1 MTISRGDAPAVTT
14 FPLSPA
20 ALVRLIDHTILRPDA
35 TEADIGLYCEEAMA
49 HRFHAVCVN
58 PLHVKF
64 AARQLAGT
72 SVRTC
77 SVIAFPFGASTS
89 MIKAAEAACALA
101 DGATEIDMV
110 IDIGALKEGR
120 LAAVQ
125 ADITEVR
132 KAVATAVLK
141 VIIETALLTRA
152 EKIAACQIAVAA
164 GADFVKTST
173 GYAGGG
179 ATVADVA
186 LIRETVG
193 PKIGVKASGGIRRPE
208 EAAAM
213 IAAGANRLGSSAS
226 LALIG
231 VNTH

>member
-1 MTISRGDAPAVTT
+1 MTISRGDAPAVAT

-20 ALVRLIDHTILRPDA
+20 ALVGLIDHTILRPDA
-35 TEADIGLYCEEAMA
+35 TEAAIGLYCEEAMA

-64 AARQLAGT
+64 TARQLAGT

-77 SVIAFPFGASTS
+77 SVIAFPFGTSTS

>member
-1 MTISRGDAPAVTT
+1 MTISRGEPPAAAAL
-14 FPLSPA
+14 PLSPA
-20 ALVRLIDHTILRPDA
+20 ALAKLIDHTILRPDA
-35 TEADIGLYCEEAMA
+35 TESEIGLYCEEAMT
-49 HRFHAVCVN
+49 HGFHAVCVN
-58 PLHVKF
+58 PRHVKCV
-64 AARQLAGT
+64 ARLLAGS

-77 SVIAFPFGASTS
+77 SVVAFPFGTSTS
-89 MIKAAEAACALA
+89 MIKAAEAASALA

-110 IDIGALKEGR
+110 IAIGALKEDR
-120 LAAVQ
+120 FAVVQ
-125 ADITEVR
+125 ADIAEVR
-132 KAVATAVLK
+132 EAVATAVLK

-173 GYAGGG
+173 GFASGG

-186 LIRETVG
+186 LMRETVG
-193 PKIGVKASGGIRRPE
+193 PQIGVKASGGIRRPE

-226 LALIG
+226 LVLIG
-231 VNTH
+231 AEPH